1 MNIYL
6 DESGDL
12 GWTFDR
18 PYGKGGSSRFL
29 TIAAL
34 IVPKELSSH
43 PKRIVRQLY
52 KKRGTPPSQEIK
64 GANLNRDERLYVA
77 NRTVKLLQRKPKIKL
92 AAITVRK
99 ERVQPHIRADSN
111 KLYNYMTKLLLLDKI
126 KKFPS
131 VDFIPDPRTIKVQSG
146 NSLVDYL
153 QTELWFEHNALT
165 TLHEKP
171 SESRNNLG
179 LQYVDFVAHIVW
191 RNYERNSSAAFNV
204 LKRKLD
210 NKVLFF

>member
-12 GWTFDR
+12 GWKFDK
-18 PYGKGGSSRFL
+18 PYGQEGSSRFL

-34 IVPKELSSH
+34 IVPKDLAAH
-43 PKRIVRQLY
+43 PKRIVRKIY
-52 KKRGTPPSQEIK
+52 KKRNTPPEQEIK
-64 GANLNRDERLYVA
+64 GAKLDRDERLYVA
-77 NRTVKLLQRKPKIKL
+77 NRTVKLLQRKPQMQL

-99 ERVQPHIRADSN
+99 ERVQPHIRADGN
-111 KLYNYMTKLLLLDKI
+111 KLYNYMTKLLLLHKI
-126 KKFPS
+126 KKHPS
-131 VDFIPDPRTIKVQSG
+131 VDFIPDPRTIKVKSG

-153 QTELWFEHNALT
+153 QIELWFEHNALT
-165 TLHEKP
+165 TIHECP
-171 SESRNNLG
+171 SESKTNLG
-179 LQYVDFVAHIVW
+179 LQYVDFIAHFVW
-191 RNYERNSSAAFNV
+191 RNYELNSSAAFNV